1 MNAIV
6 YSVHVDNGNL
16 ANNYNFEQFKTSLST
31 LRKFNI
37 DIPVKLYVS
46 APEAEDMYLIDQFND
61 KNVEV
66 ILFNL
71 QFDSRLTGHVY
82 TRWTAHKWPNTLDA
96 LKRFSLDNVFYID
109 TDTFFQKDPAYLFE
123 KYGNTQHVWGK
134 PDVEKKWPERFDL
147 NYLGMNDGQQM
158 ISKQALPFLEKLI
171 IARDELVYK
180 MQEKYK
186 GVEDKELQIAIQYIY
201 GQYAVS
207 EFLKSINNPLKH
219 FEDSDVLVMIDPNVF
234 DDLPNKDQITLVHF
248 CNINMK
254 RFDSNAYRVYLENN
268 LNGK

>member
-16 ANNYNFEQFKTSLST
+16 ANNYNFEQFKTSLFT

-37 DIPVKLYVS
+37 EIPVKLYVS
-46 APEAEDMYLIDQFND
+46 APEAEDIYLIDQFND
-61 KNVEV
+61 KNLEV

-71 QFDSRLTGHVY
+71 QFDSRLTGNVY

-96 LKRFSLDNVFYID
+96 LKRFNLDNVLYID
-109 TDTFFQKDPAYLFE
+109 TDTFFQKDPEFLFI
-123 KYGNTQHVWGK
+123 KYGNTTHVWGK
-134 PDVEKKWPERFDL
+134 SDVEKIWPERFEL
-147 NYLGMNDGQQM
+147 NDLGMNDGQQLL
-158 ISKQALPFLEKLI
+158 SRHTLAFLEDLI

-180 MQEKYK
+180 MQEKHKDADDEKLY
-186 GVEDKELQIAIQYIY
+186 VAIQYIY

-234 DDLPNKDQITLVHF
+234 DDLPNKDEITLVHF

-254 RFDSNAYRVYLENN
+254 RFDPNAHRVYLENN

>member
-46 APEAEDMYLIDQFND
+46 APEAEDIYLIDQFND

-71 QFDSRLTGHVY
+71 QFDSRLMGNVY

-96 LKRFSLDNVFYID
+96 LKRFNLDNVLYID
-109 TDTFFQKDPAYLFE
+109 TDVFFQKDPEFLFL
-123 KYGNTQHVWGK
+123 KYGNTPHVWGK
-134 PDVEKKWPERFDL
+134 SDVEKIWPERFDL
-147 NYLGMNDGQQM
+147 NDLGMNDGQQLL
-158 ISKQALPFLEKLI
+158 SRHTLAFLEDLI

-180 MQEKYK
+180 MQEKHKDTDDEKLY
-186 GVEDKELQIAIQYIY
+186 VAIQYIY

-219 FEDSDVLVMIDPNVF
+219 FDDQDVLVIVDPNAF
-234 DDLPNKDQITLVHF
+234 DSAPYKNEIALVHF
-248 CNINMK
+248 CNTNME
-254 RFDSNAYRVYLENN
+254 RFDPDAYKVYLENN
-268 LNGK
+268 LKQ